1 MDFTFRNKRISYPRI
16 NDFRL
21 ECQKYNRVVADFDFI
36 SGQMFTVI
44 NSKLATLHEL
54 QTIYCYEDM
63 LILYDVCQIASYNE
77 YAVNKKASELNK

>member
-1 MDFTFRNKRISYPRI
+1 M
-16 NDFRL
+16 
-21 ECQKYNRVVADFDFI
+21 ECQKYNRVVADFDFT